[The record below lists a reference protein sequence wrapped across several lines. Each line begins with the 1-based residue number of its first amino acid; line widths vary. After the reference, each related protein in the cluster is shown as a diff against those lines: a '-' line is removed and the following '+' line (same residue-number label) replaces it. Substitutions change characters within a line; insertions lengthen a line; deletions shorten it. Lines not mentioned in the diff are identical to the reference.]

1 MEKSSFFNAELRGE
15 EYDRVYSAE
24 DYARYFASF
33 IGNGIFA
40 NPSINLQVQ
49 ATDAMNVTLKL
60 GKAWINGYFYEN
72 TEDLTLSLDA
82 ADGVLNRIDM
92 VVLRLDLINREIK
105 AYIKKGTF
113 VSSPV
118 APAVTRTAD
127 MYELA
132 LADIRINKGVTKITQ
147 ADITDLRSNAELC
160 GFVKGLI
167 EEIDTT
173 DLFAQFQS
181 SFDTWFEH
189 MKGQLSTDAAGN
201 LQLQIDELKKPA
213 TWGRLK
219 GV

>member
-1 MEKSSFFNAELRGE
+1 MKLERFFPLNEID
-15 EYDRVYSAE
+15 YDAS
-24 DYARYFASF
+24 DWQRYFKQFISNGVFVNPTSQLQVIADGTSMKVNVK
-33 IGNGIFA
+33 IGNA
-40 NPSINLQVQ
+40 Y
-49 ATDAMNVTLKL
+49 
-60 GKAWINGYFYEN
+60 INGILY
-72 TEDLTLSLDA
+72 SLDSDYTLNIGV
-82 ADGVLNRIDM
+82 ADGALNRVDRI
-92 VVLRLDLINREIK
+92 VVRYDVVGNSVEL
-105 AYIKKGTF
+105 AVKKGSF
-113 VSSPV
+113 ASSPV

-201 LQLQIDELKKPA
+201 LQLQIDDLKKPA